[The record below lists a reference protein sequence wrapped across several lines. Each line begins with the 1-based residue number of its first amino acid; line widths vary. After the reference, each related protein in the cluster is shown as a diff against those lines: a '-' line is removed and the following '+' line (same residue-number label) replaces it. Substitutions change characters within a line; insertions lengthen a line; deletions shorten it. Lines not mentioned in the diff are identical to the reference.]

1 MNPMAADKEMR
12 MELLSVGP
20 FCMIDG
26 EERAL
31 DYDNPDPETGEAP
44 PKVDRL
50 GDPLYKQV
58 PAYCSPNASRT
69 QRSGVPDIKYMLRP
83 DRRYCENKFARQRLS
98 AESGDSIEMC
108 RSNLT
113 RRIEQCDISC
123 DACNAQCLSKVV
135 RDVTSIGKCT
145 FTLNIPGVV
154 QALHS
159 SDVGLDIASRWGA
172 VRTEGRPAQP
182 TASWEEKYRTIIQ
195 NNIDTPIAPRNSISC
210 RKPHRESYVGAYV
223 PPLDEDGF
231 FVERKGFHVP
241 CVTDLDCYSGCGSAL
256 RFKHLIHSLKQHCF
270 TI

>member
-31 DYDNPDPETGEAP
+31 DYDNPDPETGMAP

-195 NNIDTPIAPRNSISC
+195 NNIDTPIAPRNCKLSTQTTTPANSLPLARPFPVRSNFLPQASPRIVRGC
-210 RKPHRESYVGAYV
+210 VRAAARRGRVLRGAQGVPRAMRHR
-223 PPLDEDGF
+223 P
-231 FVERKGFHVP
+231 
-241 CVTDLDCYSGCGSAL
+241 
-256 RFKHLIHSLKQHCF
+256 
-270 TI
+270 